1 MARRLVVTAVLFAAI
16 CGPQA
21 AAASCFDLAG
31 SSESVS
37 ATRAQVAN
45 QCPCSSA
52 VRRSDYMRCVRGVV
66 NTAVD
71 NGDLPRSCRGQVL
84 KCARKSTCGYPAGYV
99 PCCKTS
105 ASGTTRCSIKRS
117 AADCTASS
125 GTCTGYFSSCCESCT
140 SGGCVIP
147 TPTLTP
153 TITSTPTI
161 TPTPTFPP
169 FCQSIANLP
178 SQGRVPFT
186 IDAGTADCGGPML
199 NPAPQPPVS
208 GVVEDDGV
216 EIGELGLGCLY
227 TGSLPGVKI
236 PDGATSYLEAVGVGI
251 GTITLGPSVGTGPA
265 NCTKAAGP
273 GRHCANGKPGTDGM
287 GACTGDLDCPGV
299 FPVGACVR
307 DANCFFGPP
316 IPVPEAAVPVC
327 IVGVFESDMCGAIDL
342 TAGGE
347 TTLTTFLT
355 SRIYQSDGDFAH
367 PCPRCLAGTCNS
379 GANLGE
385 ACVTTSST
393 ETSADCLPNPAKFFA
408 TLPVVLPE
416 VTTGTSELE
425 AADSV
430 MCPGSFGAFGLLAT
444 RVAETGSPLGATPG
458 DLQRMS
464 IGGTFCV
471 SPSGNGSLDFA
482 AGLPGVGALS
492 ATGTMDLG
500 SVIGLPPLP

>member
-186 IDAGTADCGGPML
+186 IDAGTADCG
-199 NPAPQPPVS
+199 
-208 GVVEDDGV
+208 
-216 EIGELGLGCLY
+216 
-227 TGSLPGVKI
+227 
-236 PDGATSYLEAVGVGI
+236 
-251 GTITLGPSVGTGPA
+251 
-265 NCTKAAGP
+265 
-273 GRHCANGKPGTDGM
+273 R
-287 GACTGDLDCPGV
+287 
-299 FPVGACVR
+299 
-307 DANCFFGPP
+307 
-316 IPVPEAAVPVC
+316 
-327 IVGVFESDMCGAIDL
+327 AI
-342 TAGGE
+342 
-347 TTLTTFLT
+347 
-355 SRIYQSDGDFAH
+355 
-367 PCPRCLAGTCNS
+367 
-379 GANLGE
+379 
-385 ACVTTSST
+385 
-393 ETSADCLPNPAKFFA
+393 
-408 TLPVVLPE
+408 
-416 VTTGTSELE
+416 
-425 AADSV
+425 
-430 MCPGSFGAFGLLAT
+430 
-444 RVAETGSPLGATPG
+444 
-458 DLQRMS
+458 
-464 IGGTFCV
+464 
-471 SPSGNGSLDFA
+471 
-482 AGLPGVGALS
+482 
-492 ATGTMDLG
+492 
-500 SVIGLPPLP
+500 